1 VSFFSLCEQ
10 AARRGGE
17 VLQRL
22 FGKVTAS
29 EKGPADLVTE
39 ADIAAQKAVC
49 DFLSDAFPEALL
61 LGEEGADAVSP
72 CPDGAYRWVID
83 PLDGTTNYAHGVP
96 HYAVS
101 VALQHGRTML
111 AGAVFNPAGGECF
124 TAEAGKGAFLD
135 GRSIRC
141 SSVTE
146 VSAALAAL
154 GFPPG
159 VTREDPDV
167 GAFLNTLL
175 RCQAIRRTG
184 SAALNLCYVAC
195 GRFDTAWSYGT
206 KIWDHAAGGLI
217 VREAGG
223 VITMPDGSELIPEKG
238 CFLASANPTLHQAMV
253 ELVGGNVEGK
263 E

>member
-1 VSFFSLCEQ
+1 MKFATLCEQ

-49 DFLSDAFPEALL
+49 DFLAESFPDALV
-61 LGEEGADAVSP
+61 LGEEGAGTVP
-72 CPDGAYRWVID
+72 VCPDDTYRWVID
-83 PLDGTTNYAHGVP
+83 PLDGTTNYAHSVP

-101 VALQHGRTML
+101 VALQHGRNMI

-124 TAEAGKGAFLD
+124 TAEAGKGAFLN
-135 GRSIRC
+135 GRPIQS
-141 SSVTE
+141 SSVIE
-146 VSAALAAL
+146 VREALAAL

-159 VTREDPDV
+159 VTKDDPDV

-223 VITMPDGSELIPEKG
+223 MVTMPDGTELIPEEG
-238 CFLASANPTLHQAMV
+238 RFLASANPILHRAMV
-253 ELVGGNVEGK
+253 ELVNQERRD
-263 E
+263 